1 MPVTG
6 SELVAQALEK
16 HGVDT
21 FFFLMGA
28 PMLGAEKACIDR
40 GMRGIDVRH
49 EQGAAM
55 MAHAYSRVANKSGV
69 CMACSGP
76 GTINLVS
83 GLATALIDCAPV
95 VALGGSS
102 PWSEWGTGSFQEID
116 QVALARPM
124 VKWAER
130 CYETRRIP
138 EMIDLAFRTAWAG
151 KPGPVYLD
159 FPTDVLLG
167 SVDEAA
173 VVWPKVSGPVRSRP
187 QADAAGVEA
196 AIGILAAAEKPVV
209 LSGSG
214 VLWSDAAPE
223 LRSWIEASGMP
234 FYTTPQGRGVV
245 PDDHPLCFPNARST
259 ALKEAD
265 AILVVG
271 TRVNY
276 VFGQL
281 KPPRFRADARV
292 IRIDVDPGEIA
303 STQRLDVGL
312 VGDAKAV
319 LLQLASAARGRVDA
333 ARYAGWRERLQSINV
348 EKQAAQERDLSTDQ
362 MPIHPLRL
370 CKEVRDFMPRDAIL
384 CVDGQEILNY
394 GRQSIPTHVARHRL
408 NSGPFGTMGVGMPF
422 GVGAKMAKPDT
433 PVIVLHGDGSFGLNG
448 FELDT
453 AIRHRIPVLVVI
465 SLNGGWTGD
474 AELKKPGR
482 DLGYTR
488 YDQMAIALGAHGEY
502 VERPEDIRPAL
513 ERAQRAVDAGIPA
526 VVNVVTDYRARAAT
540 VRFSQMNT

>member
-1 MPVTG
+1 M
-6 SELVAQALEK
+6 
-16 HGVDT
+16 
-21 FFFLMGA
+21 
-28 PMLGAEKACIDR
+28 
-40 GMRGIDVRH
+40 
-49 EQGAAM
+49 
-55 MAHAYSRVANKSGV
+55 
-69 CMACSGP
+69 
-76 GTINLVS
+76 
-83 GLATALIDCAPV
+83 
-95 VALGGSS
+95 
-102 PWSEWGTGSFQEID
+102 
-116 QVALARPM
+116 
-124 VKWAER
+124 
-130 CYETRRIP
+130 
-138 EMIDLAFRTAWAG
+138 
-151 KPGPVYLD
+151 
-159 FPTDVLLG
+159 
-167 SVDEAA
+167 
-173 VVWPKVSGPVRSRP
+173 
-187 QADAAGVEA
+187 
-196 AIGILAAAEKPVV
+196 
-209 LSGSG
+209 
-214 VLWSDAAPE
+214 
-223 LRSWIEASGMP
+223 
-234 FYTTPQGRGVV
+234 
-245 PDDHPLCFPNARST
+245 
-259 ALKEAD
+259 
-265 AILVVG
+265 
-271 TRVNY
+271 NY

-319 LLQLASAARGRVDA
+319 LMQLATAARGRVDA

-394 GRQSIPTHVARHRL
+394 GRQSIPTHVAGHRL

-422 GVGAKMAKPDT
+422 GVGAKMAKPGT

-453 AIRHRIPVLVVI
+453 AVRHRIPVLVVI

-474 AELKKPGR
+474 AERKKPGR

-513 ERAQRAVDAGIPA
+513 ERAQRAVDSGIPA

>member
-1 MPVTG
+1 MPITG
-6 SELVAQALEK
+6 SELIAQALER

-28 PMLGAEKACIDR
+28 PMLGAEKACIEH

-55 MAHAYSRVANKSGV
+55 MAHAYTRVANRSGV

-83 GLATALIDCAPV
+83 GLATAMVDCAPV
-95 VALGGSS
+95 IALGGSS
-102 PWSEWGTGSFQEID
+102 PWSEWGTGGFQEID
-116 QVALARPM
+116 QVAIARPM

-138 EMIDLAFRTAWAG
+138 ELIDLAFRTAWSG

-167 SVDEAA
+167 SVDETT
-173 VVWPKVSGPVRSRP
+173 VVWPRVNGPQRTRP
-187 QADAAGVEA
+187 QADAQAIEAAVEA
-196 AIGILAAAEKPVV
+196 LAAAEKPVV

-214 VLWSDAAPE
+214 VLWSGAADQF
-223 LRSWIEASGMP
+223 RSWVEASGTP

-245 PDDHPLCFPNARST
+245 PEDHPQCFPNARST

-265 AILVVG
+265 VILVVG

-276 VFGQL
+276 VWGHL
-281 KPPRFRADARV
+281 RPPRFRADAKI
-292 IRIDVDPGEIA
+292 IRIDVDPAEIA
-303 STQRLDVGL
+303 ATQRLDVGL
-312 VGDAKAV
+312 VGDAQAV
-319 LLQLASAARGRVDA
+319 LAQLAAAAVGRVEPSL
-333 ARYAGWRERLQSINV
+333 YAGWRERLKTINT
-348 EKQAAQERDLSTDQ
+348 EKQLTQERELANDQ
-362 MPIHPLRL
+362 VPIHPLRL
-370 CKEVRDFMPRDAIL
+370 CKEVRDFMPREAIL

-394 GRQSIPTHVARHRL
+394 GRQSIPTHVAGHRL

-422 GVGAKMAKPDT
+422 GIGAKMAKPDA
-433 PVIVLHGDGSFGLNG
+433 PVIVLHGDGAFGING
-448 FELDT
+448 MELDT
-453 AIRHRIPVLVVI
+453 AIRHKIPVLVVI

-474 AELKKPGR
+474 AERKKPGR
-482 DLGYTR
+482 ELGYTR
-488 YDQMAIALGAHGEY
+488 YDQMAIALGGHGEY
-502 VERPEDIRPAL
+502 VEKPEDIRPAL
-513 ERAQRAVDAGIPA
+513 ERARRAVDSGMCA
-526 VVNVVTDYRARAAT
+526 VVNVVTDFRARAST

>member
-6 SELVAQALEK
+6 SELVAQSLERL
-16 HGVDT
+16 GVDT

-28 PMLGAEKACIDR
+28 PMLGAEKACLDR

-49 EQGAAM
+49 EQAAAM
-55 MAHAYSRVANKSGV
+55 MAHAYTRVANRSGV

-83 GLATALIDCAPV
+83 GLATALVDCAPV

-102 PWSEWGTGSFQEID
+102 PWNEWGTGGFQEID
-116 QVALARPM
+116 QVALARPL

-138 EMIDLAFRTAWAG
+138 ELIDLAFRTAWAG

-159 FPTDVLLG
+159 LPTDVLL
-167 SVDEAA
+167 SSIDEAT
-173 VVWPKVSGPVRSRP
+173 VVWPKHLGPQRSRP
-187 QADAAGVEA
+187 LADPAGIEA
-196 AIGILAAAEKPVV
+196 AIALLAKAEKPVV

-214 VLWSDAAPE
+214 VLWSAASE
-223 LRSWIEASGMP
+223 AFRGWIEASGMP

-245 PDDHPLCFPNARST
+245 PEDHPQCFPNARST

-276 VFGQL
+276 VFGHL
-281 KPPRFRADARV
+281 KPPRFRADAKIV
-292 IRIDVDPGEIA
+292 RIDVDAAEIA
-303 STQRLDVGL
+303 TTQRLDVGL
-312 VGDAKAV
+312 VGDARAV
-319 LLQLASAARGRVDA
+319 LDQLTAAARGRVDPK
-333 ARYAGWRERLQSINV
+333 RYVEWRAKLLSINT
-348 EKQAAQERDLSTDQ
+348 EKQATQERELSTDQ

-370 CKEVRDFMPRDAIL
+370 CKEVRDFMPREAIL
-384 CVDGQEILNY
+384 CVDGQEILSY
-394 GRQSIPTHVARHRL
+394 GRQSIPTHVAGHRL
-408 NSGPFGTMGVGMPF
+408 NSGPFGTMGVGLPF
-422 GVGAKMAKPDT
+422 GIGAKMAKPDT
-433 PVIVLHGDGSFGLNG
+433 PVIVLHGDGAFGLNG
-448 FELDT
+448 MELDT

-474 AELKKPGR
+474 AERKKPGR
-482 DLGYTR
+482 ELGYTR
-488 YDQMAIALGAHGEY
+488 FDQMAIALGGHGEY
-502 VERPEDIRPAL
+502 VEKPEDIRPAL
-513 ERAQRAVDAGIPA
+513 ERAQRAVDSGMTA

-540 VRFSQMNT
+540 VRLSQMNT